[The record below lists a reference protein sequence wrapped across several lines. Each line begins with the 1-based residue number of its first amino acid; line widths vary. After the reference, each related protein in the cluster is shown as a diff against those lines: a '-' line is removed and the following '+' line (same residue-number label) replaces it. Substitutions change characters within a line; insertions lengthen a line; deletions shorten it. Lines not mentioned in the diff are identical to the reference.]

1 MHDFIVVCF
10 VFRLNAMQV
19 GRHSPQVSGLGYGLL
34 SSSQVAICDSIL
46 DKLGF
51 WFGLIW
57 LWHCAKFKHI

>member
-1 MHDFIVVCF
+1 
-10 VFRLNAMQV
+10 MQV